1 MEIEGRKSKNIG
13 VITLGGQEYDI
24 FIAKSEEQKRQ
35 GLQNFKSLPK
45 DEGMLFV
52 INESNPVETF
62 FHMHNV
68 PFPLDMVF
76 MDDEFKVLDVKRGNP
91 EDDKIEGVASYVLEV
106 NEDSGIKPGDKA
118 DLDDDE
124 SHDYVMKVL
133 SPDGSTQMHLE
144 GGERIVSRRETL
156 ILIKKA
162 LKANASKEDKDYK
175 ALGKYMFKVLKGQ
188 DERPAEYVDG
198 PESKKKED

>member
-1 MEIEGRKSKNIG
+1 MIEAKKTKNIG
-13 VITLGGQEYDI
+13 SIKLGGQEYDI
-24 FIAKSEEQKRQ
+24 FIAKSEEQKKQ
-35 GLQNFKSLPK
+35 GLQNFKSLPS

-68 PFPLDMVF
+68 PFPLDLVF

-106 NEDSGIKPGDKA
+106 NADSGIKKGDEA
-118 DLDDDE
+118 DLDDEDT
-124 SHDYVMKVL
+124 HKYVMKVL
-133 SPDGSTQMHLE
+133 DQKGNAQMQLE
-144 GGERIVSRRETL
+144 GGERIVSRRETVVL
-156 ILIKKA
+156 IRKA
-162 LKANASKEDKDYK
+162 LKAYQSKEDKDYK

-188 DERPAEYVDG
+188 DERKPEYVDAPKG
-198 PESKKKED
+198 KDGE

>member
-1 MEIEGRKSKNIG
+1 MEARKSKNIG
-13 VITLGGQEYDI
+13 TIKLGGQEYDI
-24 FIAKSEEQKRQ
+24 FIAKSEEQKQ
-35 GLQNFKSLPK
+35 KGLQHFKSLPK

-68 PFPLDMVF
+68 PFPLDMIF

-106 NEDSGIKPGDKA
+106 NADSGIKPGDEA
-118 DLDDDE
+118 DLEDDDE
-124 SHDYVMKVL
+124 DYVMKVL
-133 SPDGSTQMHLE
+133 APDSSIQMALK

-156 ILIKKA
+156 VLIKKA
-162 LKANASKEDKDYK
+162 LKADESKEDKDYK
-175 ALGKYMFKVLKGQ
+175 ALGKYIFKVFKGQ
-188 DERPAEYVDG
+188 DTRKPEYVNA
-198 PESKKKED
+198 PEKKEE

>member
-1 MEIEGRKSKNIG
+1 MLEAKKTKNIG
-13 VITLGGQEYDI
+13 TIKLGGQEYDI
-24 FIAKSEEQKRQ
+24 FIAKSEEQKKQ
-35 GLQNFKSLPK
+35 GLQNFKSLPI

-52 INESNPVETF
+52 INEENPVETF

-68 PFPLDMVF
+68 PFPLDLIF

-91 EDDKIEGVASYVLEV
+91 EDDKIEGKASYVLEI
-106 NEDSGIKPGDKA
+106 NADSGIKKGDEA
-118 DLDDDE
+118 ELDDEE

-133 SPDGSTQMHLE
+133 SPDGSVQMHLE

-156 ILIKKA
+156 VLIKKA

-175 ALGKYMFKVLKGQ
+175 ALGKYMFKVIKGQ
-188 DERPAEYVDG
+188 DSREPEYVDAPKG
-198 PESKKKED
+198 KEGE

>member
-1 MEIEGRKSKNIG
+1 MIEAKKTKNIG

-24 FIAKSEEQKRQ
+24 FIAKSEEQKKQ

-68 PFPLDMVF
+68 PFPLDMIF

-91 EDDKIEGVASYVLEV
+91 EDDKIEGIASYVLEV
-106 NEDSGIKPGDKA
+106 NADSGIKPGDEA
-118 DLDDDE
+118 ELDDDDTHE
-124 SHDYVMKVL
+124 YVMKVL
-133 SPDGSTQMHLE
+133 APDSSVQMLLK

-162 LKANASKEDKDYK
+162 LKANESKEDKDYK
-175 ALGKYMFKVLKGQ
+175 ALGKYIFKVLKGQ
-188 DERPAEYVDG
+188 DSRKPEYVDA
-198 PESKKKED
+198 PEKKED